1 LREAEL
7 KHGRVSMLAV
17 VGMVVAEFVH
27 LPGEAYSNPA
37 PLAAVSQ
44 VGPSVMLQIV
54 FGMGAVE
61 YVLNKG
67 KMSSMDMF
75 EVDRAPGDLGF
86 DPMNKMKPNDPD
98 QCVFICRCCCVFAPI
113 LVTKQTAIRAG
124 VIFAFKDP
132 R

>member
-1 LREAEL
+1 
-7 KHGRVSMLAV
+7 MLAV

-61 YVLNKG
+61 YILNKG

-86 DPMNKMKPNDPD
+86 DPLNKMKPNDPD
-98 QCVFICRCCCVFAPI
+98 QCVSFACDLEVPPFLCMLRILCCASFLLPFSFPC
-113 LVTKQTAIRAG
+113 
-124 VIFAFKDP
+124 
-132 R
+132 